1 MVNERCEQDRDKYSY
16 LFLSSEDR
24 ANGFAIET
32 DERNNITLLKGNE
45 PIARFS
51 RIMSEKTVNAFVE
64 LIKGYGSA
72 LKQTTYQNCT
82 RKVFW
87 RR

>member
-32 DERNNITLLKGNE
+32 DERNNITLLRGSKQLDQ
-45 PIARFS
+45 FS
-51 RIMSEKTVNAFVE
+51 RALSKETV
-64 LIKGYGSA
+64 
-72 LKQTTYQNCT
+72 
-82 RKVFW
+82 KVFV
-87 RR
+87 RLVRDYELRDERLASKQM

>member
-1 MVNERCEQDRDKYSY
+1 MLKERCEKGNNRNY
-16 LFLSSEDR
+16 FLSSQDR
-24 ANGFAIET
+24 VNGYAIET
-32 DERNNITLLKGNE
+32 DHYNNITLLKGNE

-51 RIMSEKTVNAFVE
+51 RIMSEETVNAFIE
-64 LIKGYGSA
+64 LIKGYESA
-72 LKQTTYQNCT
+72 LKQTTYRNCT

>member
-32 DERNNITLLKGNE
+32 DERNNITLLRGSKQL
-45 PIARFS
+45 AQFS
-51 RIMSEKTVNAFVE
+51 RALSKETV
-64 LIKGYGSA
+64 
-72 LKQTTYQNCT
+72 
-82 RKVFW
+82 KVFV
-87 RR
+87 RLVRDYELRDERLASKQM